1 MNKIKYLLFFAL
13 CLCFTSVAAQDRIS
27 GHVWNK
33 TDGPVIMANVVEVDQ
48 NNRIVENTQTD
59 VNGNF
64 SMPVKNRKNRLEIS
78 YIGYAK
84 YSQVIGATKVFRIE
98 LRSKTQLKTVTVT
111 AKQRVKS
118 NGLSIPKK
126 EISGATQELNMDE
139 MKGLSFE
146 TADQAL
152 QGQIA
157 GLDIVM
163 NSGNLGSGTTMRL
176 RGVTSIN
183 GNQEPLIVV
192 DGNILENYNSSD
204 IDLQDMDNS
213 EQFAQLLSVNPEDI
227 QSINVLKDAAATAIW
242 GARGANGV
250 IEIKTRRGHRGPA
263 RVDFSYRFSGSWQ
276 PKGMKMLNGDEYTM
290 MLKEAYFNPSQ
301 SNIASDIVE
310 ISYDRNRPMYFG
322 NFNKNTDWRDE
333 VTQFGQTHNYNVVL
347 SGGGDKAQFRI
358 SGSYDH
364 ETGTVIKQALD
375 RFSTRMAL
383 DYYVSDR
390 IKFSSNFSLTYTNNK
405 KNYVGILD
413 RAYKAMPNMTVYRY
427 EYDPETRG
435 YYNTHE
441 YFKMFPRCKCS
452 RSGA

>member
-1 MNKIKYLLFFAL
+1 MNKIKYLLLFAL

-163 NSGNLGSGTTMRL
+163 NSGNLGSGA
-176 RGVTSIN
+176 TSAVN
-183 GNQEPLIVV
+183 A
-192 DGNILENYNSSD
+192 SS
-204 IDLQDMDNS
+204 
-213 EQFAQLLSVNPEDI
+213 A
-227 QSINVLKDAAATAIW
+227 
-242 GARGANGV
+242 
-250 IEIKTRRGHRGPA
+250 
-263 RVDFSYRFSGSWQ
+263 
-276 PKGMKMLNGDEYTM
+276 
-290 MLKEAYFNPSQ
+290 
-301 SNIASDIVE
+301 
-310 ISYDRNRPMYFG
+310 
-322 NFNKNTDWRDE
+322 
-333 VTQFGQTHNYNVVL
+333 
-347 SGGGDKAQFRI
+347 
-358 SGSYDH
+358 
-364 ETGTVIKQALD
+364 
-375 RFSTRMAL
+375 
-383 DYYVSDR
+383 
-390 IKFSSNFSLTYTNNK
+390 
-405 KNYVGILD
+405 
-413 RAYKAMPNMTVYRY
+413 
-427 EYDPETRG
+427 
-435 YYNTHE
+435 
-441 YFKMFPRCKCS
+441 
-452 RSGA
+452 